1 MVQLPNGMPR
11 QVTAAAGCFSH
22 PDHATVPAQLR
33 TAVRTHSQPTA
44 ARVGTELHSHDFKRF
59 SVSTHTMRRPLHHV
73 NPPPPTAQ
81 PRRHLQS
88 ATKSLRMR
96 GGEASQEY
104 LHVARE
110 RGQHSGCNACGHRI
124 TFVSKHVSVSTHH
137 EAAVAPCSGRGDK
150 FAFGHT
156 STSCGGRLVTATVA
170 CHSLAV
176 PAVACRQ
183 CQ

>member
-1 MVQLPNGMPR
+1 MVQLPNGKPR

-124 TFVSKHVSVSTHH
+124 TFVSSFNSTYRSAHTMRRPLH
-137 EAAVAPCSGRGDK
+137 PALAAVTSLHSGTRVVAGSPSRASRGG
-150 FAFGHT
+150 A
-156 STSCGGRLVTATVA
+156 RA
-170 CHSLAV
+170 
-176 PAVACRQ
+176 
-183 CQ
+183 